1 MNPNVN
7 KFKEITQSIANLT
20 KGRDLIHRTEWG
32 EINFEM
38 AETDVKSVIHMAID
52 LCSLPIELLPDSV
65 LTQGCDT
72 AGRLMQHLQK
82 LDGFSLTVG
91 GDINNRRN
99 DLVNRIHQA
108 SDEFSRTVGLWIP
121 YLSYHRGDAE
131 ENIKKLNQTIT
142 AVEQHAKEHL
152 LNLSKSNNE
161 ARQLIENIKST
172 SAEAGVAVFT
182 QDFSDE
188 SVKNDV
194 SAKKWLT
201 VTIAMAA
208 ITLIVLAIFYRQSL
222 GMTANANLSQVVPVL
237 GCRVLIVSFLFTFT
251 VWCGHM
257 YKAMR
262 NQAMQN
268 RHRALG
274 LKTFRAFADASS
286 DTQTR
291 DAVLRE
297 TTHSIF
303 SSTPTGLIADVGS
316 SDSDSSIVQ
325 IAGGMIEAMI
335 GLTSVFVNSFEG

>member
-1 MNPNVN
+1 MSQKIV
-7 KFKEITQSIANLT
+7 KFKEHIQKIADLS

-38 AETDVKSVIHMAID
+38 AETDVKSVIHMALD

-65 LTQGCDT
+65 LTQGSDT
-72 AGRLMQHLQK
+72 ADRLMQYLQQ

-108 SDEFSRTVGLWIP
+108 ADEFSRAVGLWIP

-131 ENIKKLNQTIT
+131 ENIKKLNQTISS
-142 AVEQHAKEHL
+142 VEEQGKEHL
-152 LNLSKSNNE
+152 LKLSKSNNE

-188 SVKNDV
+188 SVKNDA
-194 SAKKWLT
+194 SAKRWLAA
-201 VTIAMAA
+201 TIAMAT
-208 ITLIVLAIFYRQSL
+208 ITIIVLITFYRQSL
-222 GMTANANLSQVVPVL
+222 GITAGSTLVQMVPTL
-237 GCRVLIVSFLFTFT
+237 GCRVLIVSFLFTIT
-251 VWCGHM
+251 VWCGRM

-262 NQAMQN
+262 NQALQN

-274 LKTFRAFADASS
+274 LKTFRAFADAAV

-303 SSTPTGLIADVGS
+303 STTPTGLISDNGS
-316 SDSDSSIVQ
+316 TDSDSSIVQ
-325 IAGGMIEAMI
+325 IAGGMLNTA
-335 GLTSVFVNSFEG
+335 TSKQ

>member
-1 MNPNVN
+1 MNPNIN
-7 KFKEITQSIANLT
+7 KFKEITQSIANLS
-20 KGRDLIHRTEWG
+20 KGKDLIHRTEWG

-38 AETDVKSVIHMAID
+38 AETDVKSVIHMALD

-65 LTQGCDT
+65 LTQGSDT
-72 AGRLMQHLQK
+72 AERLMQHLQQ

-99 DLVNRIHQA
+99 DLINRIHQA
-108 SDEFSRTVGLWIP
+108 ADEFSRTVGLWIP

-131 ENIKKLNQTIT
+131 ENIKKLNQTIST
-142 AVEQHAKEHL
+142 VEEQGKEHL
-152 LNLSKSNNE
+152 LKLSKSNNE

-188 SVKNDV
+188 SIKNDAT
-194 SAKKWLT
+194 AKKWLA
-201 VTIAMAA
+201 VTIAMA
-208 ITLIVLAIFYRQSL
+208 IVTMIVLTIFYRQSL
-222 GMTANANLSQVVPVL
+222 GITAGSTLAQIVPIL
-237 GCRVLIVSFLFTFT
+237 GCRILIVSFLFTIT
-251 VWCGHM
+251 VWCGRM

-262 NQAMQN
+262 NQALQN

-274 LKTFRAFADASS
+274 LKTFRAFADAAA

-297 TTHSIF
+297 TTHTIF
-303 SSTPTGLIADVGS
+303 SSTPTGLISDNGSGDADS
-316 SDSDSSIVQ
+316 NIVQ
-325 IAGGMIEAMI
+325 IAGGMLNTA
-335 GLTSVFVNSFEG
+335 TSKQ

>member
-1 MNPNVN
+1 MNQKIA
-7 KFKEITQSIANLT
+7 KFKEHVQRIADLS
-20 KGRDLIHRTEWG
+20 KGKDLIHRTEWG

-38 AETDVKSVIHMAID
+38 AETDVKSVIHMALD
-52 LCSLPIELLPDSV
+52 LCSLPVELLPDSV
-65 LTQGCDT
+65 LSQGSDT
-72 AGRLMQHLQK
+72 AERLMQYLQQ
-82 LDGFSLTVG
+82 LDGFSLREG

-108 SDEFSRTVGLWIP
+108 ADEFSRAVGLWIP

-131 ENIKKLNQTIT
+131 ENIKKLNQTIST
-142 AVEQHAKEHL
+142 VEEQGKEHL
-152 LNLSKSNNE
+152 LKLSKSNNE

-188 SVKNDV
+188 SIKNDAI
-194 SAKKWLT
+194 AKRWLA
-201 VTIAMAA
+201 VTIAMAT
-208 ITLIVLAIFYRQSL
+208 ITMIVLTTFYRQSL
-222 GMTANANLSQVVPVL
+222 GITADSTFAQIVPTL
-237 GCRVLIVSFLFTFT
+237 GCRVLIVSFLFTIT
-251 VWCGHM
+251 VWCGRM

-262 NQAMQN
+262 NQALQN

-274 LKTFRAFADASS
+274 LKTFRAFADAAA

-303 SSTPTGLIADVGS
+303 SSTPTGLISDNGS
-316 SDSDSSIVQ
+316 GDSDSSIVQ
-325 IAGGMIEAMI
+325 IAGGMLSSA
-335 GLTSVFVNSFEG
+335 TSKQ